1 MTLWTHSDAAIATAG
16 HPTAPFA
23 VTGIAI
29 DSRRTAPGDLFV
41 ALSAARDGHDFVA
54 DAFARGAAAA
64 LVSRVPP
71 GVTGPCLVV
80 PDVLAALTALGEA
93 GRARARARVVA
104 VTGSVGK
111 TSTKEMLREM
121 LAEFGAVHAAEASFN
136 NHWGVPVTLARLP
149 PEADFAVV
157 EIGMNHRHE
166 IAPLARLTRPHVAL
180 ITAIAPAHIEHLGS
194 LEAIAVEKSDIFAGL
209 EPGGTALWPT
219 DTPTA
224 PILAAAAVAAAG
236 PSAQG
241 FGAAGQDLRLIG
253 ARTEVGMLTVDLRL
267 GATDL
272 QVHLADAGGH
282 FASNALA
289 CLGVA
294 RALGLDT
301 VRAARA
307 LGRWR
312 PPAGR
317 GAREALTLPGG
328 GRITLIDDAFN
339 ANPASMAAALAVLA
353 SAEPGPGGRRI
364 AILGDMLELGPTE
377 AEDHA
382 ALAAHPALAAVATIH
397 CVGPR
402 MAHLHA
408 ALAPHL
414 RGRQVASVAELAAQ
428 TAALVR
434 PGDVV
439 LVKGSK
445 GSLVSRAVDLLRG
458 LASPDPVSGP
468 VSGPASKE

>member
-1 MTLWTHSDAAIATAG
+1 MLWTHAQAEAATGGRAS
-16 HPTAPFA
+16 APFA
-23 VTGIAI
+23 ATGIAI
-29 DSRRTAPGDLFV
+29 DSRRIQPGDLFV

-64 LVSRVPP
+64 LVARVPA

-80 PDVLAALTALGEA
+80 PDVLAGLRALGAA
-93 GRARARARVVA
+93 GRSRSRSRVVA

-121 LAEFGAVHAAEASFN
+121 LAAFGTVHAAEASFN

-149 PEADFAVV
+149 EAADFAVV

-180 ITAIAPAHIEHLGS
+180 ITAIAPAHIENLGS
-194 LEAIAVEKSDIFAGL
+194 LEEIAEEKADIFAGL
-209 EPGGTALWPT
+209 EPGGVALWPT

-224 PILAAAAVAAAG
+224 PILARRAG
-236 PSAQG
+236 PAGRPFGRAAEGLRLRAAQVEG
-241 FGAAGQDLRLIG
+241 GVMVAQLEVAGQALRVEL
-253 ARTEVGMLTVDLRL
+253 V
-267 GATDL
+267 
-272 QVHLADAGGH
+272 DAGVH
-282 FASNALA
+282 FATAALA

-294 RALGLDT
+294 QALGLDPA
-301 VRAARA
+301 RAAQA

-317 GAREALTLPGG
+317 GAREALILPDGG
-328 GRITLIDDAFN
+328 SATLIDDAFN
-339 ANPASMAAALAVLA
+339 ANPASMAAAFEVLA
-353 SAEPGPGGRRI
+353 ATPPGPGGRRL
-364 AILGDMLELGPTE
+364 AILGDMLELGPAE
-377 AEDHA
+377 AAEHA
-382 ALAAHPALAAVATIH
+382 ALAAHPALARVDAVH

-408 ALAPHL
+408 ALPLGRAGLCLPDVGALAPHL
-414 RGRQVASVAELAAQ
+414 PGLLSA
-428 TAALVR
+428 
-434 PGDVV
+434 GDVL

-445 GSLVSRAVDLLRG
+445 GSLVSRAVEMLRHP
-458 LASPDPVSGP
+458 AMP
-468 VSGPASKE
+468 GPAPKE